1 MKKQLFNVTGM
12 TCSACVA
19 YVEKTVSSL
28 NGVKTVSVNLLLNNM
43 TVEYDENKLDSSII
57 IDTVKKAGY
66 NASLPQEKK
75 ASEKVK
81 DNLNFVKLRLIISI
95 IFTIPLFYLSMGHM
109 MSLPLPDIFHHSPII
124 LAFTQFL
131 LVLPIAFI
139 NRKFFSVGFKS
150 LFKGKPNMDSLIAL
164 GSISAIIYG
173 IIAIYQI
180 GYGIT
185 VGDINKINNY
195 AMDLYFE
202 SAGMILTFITL
213 GKFLE
218 SKAKEKT
225 SDTITKLINLR
236 PQTATIL
243 IDGIEKEVEV
253 SSLKENDIIILK
265 PGETIAV
272 DGIVIEGS
280 SSVDESAITGESMP
294 VLKETGSKVIG
305 ATINKWG
312 YIKIKATKVGD
323 DTTLSQI
330 IRLMEEASSSKA
342 PISKLADKI
351 SGYFVPVVIAIA
363 IVSFIV
369 WTLLG
374 QSIEFALNIAISVLV
389 ISCPCALGLAT
400 PTAIMVGIGQG
411 AKNGILIKSAEA
423 LETAHSVDTVVLDKT
438 GTITEGKPVVTD
450 VITLNE
456 MPVEKFLTIA
466 TSLEK
471 HSEHPLAEAIINYT
485 NNIET
490 LKTEDF
496 KAISGLGVMAKIS
509 GEKYFA
515 GNLRFLREQNI
526 STNELDEYSVKFAE
540 NGKTPLFFASSNG
553 PIGVIAV
560 ADKIKPTSKSAINTL
575 KDMGIDVIMLTGD
588 NKKTAFAIQ
597 KELGLEKTISE
608 VLPQDKEAHIKS
620 LCQNGKKVAMVGDG
634 INDAP
639 ALAFADVGIA
649 IGAGTDIAIESAD
662 VVLVKSDLNDIVTLI
677 QLSKAVMK
685 NIKQNLF
692 WALFYNSLGIPLA
705 AGILYTAFAL
715 KLNPM
720 FASFAM
726 SISSLCVVTNALRL
740 KLFSPKIKKGSSFM
754 KTIVI
759 EGMMCNHC
767 KARVEEILNSI
778 NGVTATVD
786 LEKKSAFV
794 NCEKEIDDSVLVKA
808 ITSAGYKVVSI

>member
-185 VGDINKINNY
+185 VGDINKVNNY

-225 SDTITKLINLR
+225 SDAITKLINLR

>member
-225 SDTITKLINLR
+225 SDAITKLINLR

-243 IDGIEKEVEV
+243 IDGIEKEVGV